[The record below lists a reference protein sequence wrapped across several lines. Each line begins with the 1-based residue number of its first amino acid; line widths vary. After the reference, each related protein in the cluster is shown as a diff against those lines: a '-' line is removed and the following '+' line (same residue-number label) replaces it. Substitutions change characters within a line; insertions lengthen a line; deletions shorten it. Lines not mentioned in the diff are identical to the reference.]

1 MSPSPRLL
9 LTMDY
14 ESWFAIS
21 RRYDNMTSA
30 KRRAYDGGFTQWVI
44 DPLLEKLGNSKISFY
59 LVGELVEWYPELPQ
73 KIVDAGHEVGFH
85 CQVHRP
91 LLSMD
96 DIRHDL
102 EQSADWRK
110 QYNVRGY
117 RAPMIKAREEMYPLL
132 VENNFVYSSSLYAP
146 TGTML
151 EKDGIW
157 EFPVS
162 THPLSEKPNHFT
174 APRNMN
180 LSLLMNGEFPYA
192 SGMMS
197 GFFPKAIF
205 KIIETE
211 LKNGQSPVIFFH
223 PYEIIRPERWPA
235 RMAWDFVLEPFILPF
250 AIRKTKLF
258 DELLRAFPT
267 STMLEFAQEVIH
279 ERSRN

>member
-1 MSPSPRLL
+1 
-9 LTMDY
+9 MDY

-30 KRRAYDGGFTQWVI
+30 QRRAFDGGFTQWVI
-44 DPLLEKLGNSKISFY
+44 DPLLEKLGGSKISFY

-73 KIVDAGHEVGFH
+73 KIMDAGHEVGFH

-91 LLSMD
+91 LLSID
-96 DIRHDL
+96 EIRLDL
-102 EQSADWRK
+102 ERSADWRK
-110 QYNVRGY
+110 KYNVRGY
-117 RAPMIKAREEMYPLL
+117 RAPMIKAHEEMYPLL
-132 VENNFVYSSSLYAP
+132 VENDFVYSSSLYAP
-146 TGTML
+146 TGTIL
-151 EKDGIW
+151 QKDGIW

-162 THPLSEKPNHFT
+162 THPLSEKPSHFA

-197 GFFPKAIF
+197 GFFPKSIF

-235 RMAWDFVLEPFILPF
+235 RMAWDFVLEPLILPF

-258 DELLRAFPT
+258 EELLRAFPT
-267 STMLEFAQEVIH
+267 STMLEFAQEVIN